1 MSVEQSSS
9 SLRSTSRASG
19 KLARTDDRQQAAL
32 PARAGRKLQRR
43 NPATGEGRG
52 TIEIEQRL
60 STPGVGFTL
69 NWDAFADVAIFL
81 AQLGAAVQP
90 REAQRIKQRERRQ
103 EEARQRAVIKRALKA
118 GLPVTGATV
127 DGVDLKLGATDAAK
141 EATLTPLQAWRA
153 KHARQ
158 A

>member
-1 MSVEQSSS
+1 M
-9 SLRSTSRASG
+9 
-19 KLARTDDRQQAAL
+19 
-32 PARAGRKLQRR
+32 
-43 NPATGEGRG
+43 
-52 TIEIEQRL
+52 IEIEQRL

-69 NWDAFADVAIFL
+69 NWDAFADVPIFL

-141 EATLTPLQAWRA
+141 EAALTPLEQWKA
-153 KHARQ
+153 KRRARQ

>member
-1 MSVEQSSS
+1 M
-9 SLRSTSRASG
+9 
-19 KLARTDDRQQAAL
+19 
-32 PARAGRKLQRR
+32 
-43 NPATGEGRG
+43 
-52 TIEIEQRL
+52 IEIEQRL

-69 NWDAFADVAIFL
+69 NWDAFADVPIFL
-81 AQLGAAVQP
+81 AQLGTAVQP

-118 GLPVTGATV
+118 LPVTGATV

-141 EATLTPLQAWRA
+141 EAALTPLEQWKA
-153 KHARQ
+153 KRRARQ